1 MQAVAAVLDKPGGP
15 LTLEELTLEA
25 PRPTEV
31 VVKLAS
37 VGICRSDLH
46 AMTTTAG
53 PVVLGHE
60 GAGVVEAVGSAVTK
74 VAPGDPVL
82 MTFLSCGACERC
94 LRAEVAYCERF
105 NELNFSGTRADGTS
119 ALSRSGQVVSGHFL
133 GQSCF
138 ATHCIAGERSV
149 VRLPPGTDLRPL
161 GPLGC
166 GFQTGAGAVLNA
178 LRPPF
183 GSSLAVFGAG
193 AVGLASIAAAARC
206 GCRPVVAIDTNPSR
220 LDVAANLGATDAVDA
235 ASGDAEAQLR
245 RIRPRGFDFALDT
258 TGRADVMEQAV
269 AALNTRGVCGVVG
282 AGGDDRLTLDWR
294 TVLNGRTV
302 TGIIAGNS
310 IPDLFLPQ
318 LVGEVQSGR
327 LPLDRLITYYP
338 FTDIAAAVE
347 DAEAGRVV
355 KPVLVFSE

>member
-1 MQAVAAVLDKPGGP
+1 V
-15 LTLEELTLEA
+15 
-25 PRPTEV
+25 PRPSEV
-31 VVKLAS
+31 LVKLAS

-46 AMTTTAG
+46 AMEGAHG
-53 PVVLGHE
+53 PSVFGHE

-94 LRAEVAYCERF
+94 HRAEMAYCERF
-105 NELNFSGTRADGTS
+105 NELNFSGTRADGSS
-119 ALSRSGQVVSGHFL
+119 ALSRSGQARSGQAVSGHFL

-149 VRLPPGTDLRPL
+149 VRLPAGTDLRPL

-166 GFQTGAGAVLNA
+166 GFQTGVGAVLNA
-178 LRPPF
+178 LRPSF
-183 GSSLAVFGAG
+183 GSSLVVFGAG
-193 AVGLASIAAAARC
+193 AVGLASVAAAATS
-206 GCRPVVAIDTNPSR
+206 GCRPLVAVDTNEAR
-220 LDVAANLGATDAVDA
+220 LEAALSLGATEGLNA
-235 ASGDAEAQLR
+235 ASAETELR

-258 TGRADVMEQAV
+258 TGRTGVVQTAV
-269 AALNTRGVCGVVG
+269 GALNTRGVCGIVG
-282 AGGDDRLTLDWR
+282 AGGDDRLEFDWR

-310 IPDLFLPQ
+310 IPDVFLPQ
-318 LVGEVQSGR
+318 LAAAVQSGV

-338 FTDIAAAVE
+338 FTKITDAVA
-347 DAEAGRVV
+347 DAEAGRVI
-355 KPVLVFSE
+355 KPVLVFEDA